1 MEYLFLQLTKTKIMN
16 TECSPC
22 IDHPLT
28 TQTKRLTPDEI
39 IDIVCE
45 HFNLQR
51 VKVCGKPRYRYIV
64 ETRMI
69 IAYLLRADKY
79 LNLSLNQIGGLLGG
93 RDHST
98 VMHSV
103 KQIDNL
109 MSVIPEMREKVR
121 GVFMKVY
128 GNLNYYRND

>member
-1 MEYLFLQLTKTKIMN
+1 MPLTKTEKMN
-16 TECSPC
+16 RLECNPC
-22 IDHPLT
+22 LEHPLT
-28 TQTKRLTPDEI
+28 TQTKRLTPDEV

-51 VKVCGKPRYRYIV
+51 AKVCGKPRYRYIV
-64 ETRMI
+64 EARMI
-69 IAYLLRADKY
+69 AAYLLRSDRH
-79 LNLSLNQIGGLLGG
+79 LNLSLSQIGDLLGG

-109 MSVIPEMREKVR
+109 MSVIPEMEQRVRE
-121 GVFMKVY
+121 VFIKVY
-128 GNLNYYRND
+128 GNLNYFKND

>member
-1 MEYLFLQLTKTKIMN
+1 MN
-16 TECSPC
+16 IKCNPC
-22 IDHPLT
+22 IDHPLK

-45 HFNLQR
+45 HFKLQR

-69 IAYLLRADKY
+69 IAYLLRSDRH
-79 LNLSLNQIGGLLGG
+79 LNLSLSQIGDLLGG

-109 MSVIPEMREKVR
+109 MSVIPEMKERVRE
-121 GVFMKVY
+121 VFIKVY
-128 GNLNYYRND
+128 GNLNYYKND